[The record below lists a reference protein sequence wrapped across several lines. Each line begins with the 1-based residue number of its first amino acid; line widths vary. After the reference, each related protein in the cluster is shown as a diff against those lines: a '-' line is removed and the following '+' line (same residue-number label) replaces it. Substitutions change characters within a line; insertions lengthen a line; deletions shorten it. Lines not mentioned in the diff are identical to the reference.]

1 MGGLGGHVAGSQ
13 AQNCV
18 GSECQ
23 QNNANSRDVV
33 HVQDA
38 PGVGGSAQNCVG
50 SKCQQNNLGGAV
62 GGNFG
67 SNFQTCIGSE
77 CQQNNERRKR
87 EVATREIASTA
98 ESLSSLYT
106 PKLTRVRRQNQ
117 NCVVSVNKIIFK
129 LGALLAEVSMDFSHL
144 GNLVELVE
152 EIDLEP
158 HRTALDRNVLK
169 TIEDSQELEEEQH
182 KIVLDPSVN
191 KIMVS
196 LDDVNEKLDQY
207 KI

>member
-1 MGGLGGHVAGSQ
+1 
-13 AQNCV
+13 
-18 GSECQ
+18 
-23 QNNANSRDVV
+23 
-33 HVQDA
+33 
-38 PGVGGSAQNCVG
+38 
-50 SKCQQNNLGGAV
+50 
-62 GGNFG
+62 
-67 SNFQTCIGSE
+67 
-77 CQQNNERRKR
+77 
-87 EVATREIASTA
+87 
-98 ESLSSLYT
+98 
-106 PKLTRVRRQNQ
+106 
-117 NCVVSVNKIIFK
+117 
-129 LGALLAEVSMDFSHL
+129 MDFSHL
-144 GNLVELVE
+144 GNLVELVEEVCLVE